1 MRVLRDSRFC
11 LVQNKVDPGYFGLG
25 FGGLQMKGPRA
36 DGGGDIPMYDRAARA
51 LPLAAKRT
59 ILSILSR

>member
-1 MRVLRDSRFC
+1 VIRDSV

-51 LPLAAKRT
+51 LPSQIAKRT